1 MRFHFHPFKSLSN
14 LIKKE
19 AVPWGT
25 ASFLAESKGFLLV
38 FIVYHEGTNFLK
50 TTNICAT
57 GGKRS
62 TGAFSI
68 SHFRI
73 PCFLNKKERS
83 TCRYFFLFGGEQGVP
98 TRLYCLTRRYEF
110 SEKQPTSARRAENA
124 PPERCLFRPFES
136 LAFLTKK
143 ERSTCRYFFLFGGE
157 QGVPTRLY
165 CLPRR
170 YEFSKN
176 NRHLRDGRKTLHRSV
191 FYFALSNPLLF

>member
-50 TTNICAT
+50 TTDICAT

-68 SHFRI
+68 SPFRI
-73 PCFLNKKERS
+73 PCYFNKKRKKH
-83 TCRYFFLFGGEQGVP
+83 L
-98 TRLYCLTRRYEF
+98 
-110 SEKQPTSARRAENA
+110 SALLPFWRRA
-124 PPERCLFRPFES
+124 
-136 LAFLTKK
+136 
-143 ERSTCRYFFLFGGE
+143 
-157 QGVPTRLY
+157 
-165 CLPRR
+165 
-170 YEFSKN
+170 
-176 NRHLRDGRKTLHRSV
+176 RD
-191 FYFALSNPLLF
+191 SNPRTVLGGYTISNRAPSTSSDNSPNVTIGIISKFREKIKTFFQKQENIL